1 MATYAF
7 VHGGGGSGAE
17 FDLLAAELRG
27 LGHDVVAPD
36 LPIEDE
42 DADLAG
48 YAQTVVDAIGDRTG
62 VVVVA
67 HSLGAFTAPI
77 VCEWTPVDLLVLL
90 AAMVPAPGESF
101 SEWWANTG
109 YDDAARRY
117 LDPGADPVA
126 TFMHDVPPGL
136 VAAALARERKQAGK
150 ALEEPWPLEAWP
162 DVPTRFLL
170 FRDDRDVPGP
180 LVAGGR
186 PAAARHHP
194 GRDGRQPLR
203 LPEPPEG
210 AGPAARGLPD
220 GTRPGLAAR
229 PGPRISGLKGQ
240 ESSR

>member
-109 YDDAARRY
+109 YEDAARRY

-136 VAAALARERKQAGK
+136 VAAALARERKQTGK

-170 FRDDRDVPGP
+170 FRDDRMFPAP
-180 LVAGGR
+180 WLREVAQQRLGITPDEMDGSHSAYLSRPKELAQRLEAYRTGLGR
-186 PAAARHHP
+186 A
-194 GRDGRQPLR
+194 
-203 LPEPPEG
+203 
-210 AGPAARGLPD
+210 
-220 GTRPGLAAR
+220 
-229 PGPRISGLKGQ
+229 
-240 ESSR
+240 

>member
-136 VAAALARERKQAGK
+136 VAAALARERKQTGK

-170 FRDDRDVPGP
+170 FRDDRMFPAP
-180 LVAGGR
+180 WLREVAQQRLGITPDEMDGSHSAYLSRPKELAQRLETYRTGLGR
-186 PAAARHHP
+186 A
-194 GRDGRQPLR
+194 
-203 LPEPPEG
+203 
-210 AGPAARGLPD
+210 
-220 GTRPGLAAR
+220 
-229 PGPRISGLKGQ
+229 
-240 ESSR
+240 